1 MAFYKPWRN
10 MVITDKYVDNYIDFI
25 SNCKTERECI
35 EYARKKLSEHGFRD
49 YSSGVPNDAYETN
62 TTNGKVVISK
72 MGKTLTAF
80 KFGRKPIEEGLNIL
94 CAHVDSPRLDIKMNP
109 VFNEKGLTFLDTHYY
124 GGIRK
129 YQWVTR
135 PLALHGV
142 VCKKDGTTIKVCIGE
157 EDEDPVFYISDLLPH
172 LAQDQI
178 TKTAGTFITGEELDL
193 IVGNTVPTKEQEN
206 DDKFKLESPILD
218 ILKETYNI
226 EKEDFQSAELEVVPA
241 GRARYVGFDKNLIAG
256 YGHDDR
262 SCAFASLEAFLETE
276 PTDKTTCL
284 LLVDKEEI
292 GSYGATGMDSNT
304 FENMVAEVVYSQGG
318 NELTLRRCLS
328 NSNILS
334 SDVNAAYDP
343 HHADLFDTKN
353 TCYLGK
359 GASFCK
365 FTGSRGKSGANDAN
379 PEYIAK
385 IRNALDSEN
394 IPYQMSELGKV
405 DKGGG
410 GTIALYAA
418 RYGMN
423 TIDIGVP
430 VLAMH
435 APTEIIDK
443 RDLFNTEQIYVNF
456 LTI

>member
-1 MAFYKPWRN
+1 MNDKF
-10 MVITDKYVDNYIDFI
+10 VTDYLDFI
-25 SNCKTERECI
+25 SKCKTERECV
-35 EYARKKLSEHGFRD
+35 EYAKNVLEKNGFKG
-49 YSSGVPNDAYETN
+49 YGLKANPSTSNVYIT
-62 TTNGKVVISK
+62 K
-72 MGKTLTAF
+72 MDKTIAAF
-80 KFGRKPIEEGLNIL
+80 KFGKEPLEKGMNIV
-94 CAHVDSPRLDIKMNP
+94 CAHIDSPRLDIKMNP
-109 VFNEKGLTFLDTHYY
+109 VFNDKGITFLDTHYY

-129 YQWVTR
+129 YHWVTR
-135 PLALHGV
+135 PLAIHGV
-142 VCKKDGTTIKVCIGE
+142 VFKKEGTRIDVNIGE
-157 EDEDPVFYISDLLPH
+157 KDDDPVFYISDLLPH
-172 LAQDQI
+172 LAQEQK
-178 TKTAGTFITGEELDL
+178 TKPAESFISGEELDL
-193 IVGNTVPTKEQEN
+193 IVGNTVPTKEQEE
-206 DDKFKLESPILD
+206 DTKFKAENVIVDLI
-218 ILKETYNI
+218 KEQYNI
-226 EKEDFQSAELEVVPA
+226 EKDDFHSAELEVVPA

-262 SCAFASLEAFLETE
+262 SCAFASLTAFINTE

-292 GSYGATGMDSNT
+292 GSVGATGMNSNT
-304 FENMVAEVVYSQGG
+304 FENMVAEIVYSHGG
-318 NELTLRRCLS
+318 NELTLRRCLA

-334 SDVNAAYDP
+334 SDVNAAFDP
-343 HHADLFDTKN
+343 HHAGVFDTKN

-385 IRNALDSEN
+385 IRNALDSES
-394 IPYQMSELGKV
+394 IPYQMAELGKV
-405 DKGGG
+405 DQGGG
-410 GTIALYAA
+410 GTIALFAA

-423 TIDIGVP
+423 TIDVGIP

-443 RDLFNTEQIYVNF
+443 RDLENTEKLYEKF